1 MENLV
6 AFVTTS
12 QNDLEKIAYQTST
25 LDYHRYFIIVGFEAN
40 RQYKYLKESDSFL
53 EIGSLDTTNDE
64 VLKRL
69 VLVYSP
75 PDYENIAFYK
85 TNNII
90 ILSELQSLFYDL
102 YNGKLTKKEYLF
114 SISRMNF
121 VFENNVK
128 ETSYVNPIDYG
139 EIVSKAMMG
148 EAISF
153 DDMKIALKELLPE
166 YNLILDESCIFLN
179 NDVKSIILEHNK
191 SNYVPR
197 LTVFYGQLKEQEKCI
212 MIFDSDPEIQNYSTK
227 IITIEGFAI
236 YFRF

>member
-75 PDYENIAFYK
+75 PDYENIALYK

-128 ETSYVNPIDYG
+128 ETSYVDPIDYG

-153 DDMKIALKELLPE
+153 EDMKIALKELLPE

-179 NDVKSIILEHNK
+179 NDLKSIILEHNK

-212 MIFDSDPEIQNYSTK
+212 MIFDSDPEITNYSTK